1 MSNKQERIMTNSTEK
16 RALLPLRRFREFW
29 DADAWKMRVLAD
41 VLVEHGNKST
51 GSEEVFSVSVHKGLV
66 NQIEHL
72 GRSFSAASTGHY
84 NRVLPGDIVYTK
96 SPTGEFPFGV
106 IKQSKLDFDVIVS
119 PLYGVF
125 SPETNALGA
134 LLDAYFESP
143 ENAYIYLEPLVQK
156 GAKNTININNKKFL
170 SGSLVL
176 PVEEAEQRKIADTL
190 ESLDELIAL
199 EAQKLDI
206 LNNYRIGLIQ
216 QLFPVED
223 EVTPRFRFPAFRDA
237 GEWKK
242 RKISNL
248 LTRSVTPVNVEAE
261 EMYREIGIRSH
272 GKGIFHK
279 EPVLGEVLGDK
290 RVFKVEENALVLNI
304 VFAWEQA
311 VAVTSSAERG
321 MIASHRFPMYK
332 PVECKSDVNFIKY
345 FFLTNKG
352 KELLGIASPGG
363 AGRNK
368 TLGQKEFENLE
379 ILSPTK
385 VEEQA
390 AIASCLSSIG
400 DLIRD
405 QTQKVSALKIHKKGL
420 MQQIFPALK
429 EVVA

>member
-1 MSNKQERIMTNSTEK
+1 MTNTAK
-16 RALLPLRRFREFW
+16 QRALVPEIRFPEFQ
-29 DADAWKMRVLAD
+29 DAEAWKIRTLAD
-41 VLVEHGNKST
+41 VLQEHGSKST

-72 GRSFSAASTGHY
+72 GRSFSAASTAHY

-125 SPETNALGA
+125 SPETSALGA

-170 SGSLVL
+170 SGSLIL
-176 PVEEAEQRKIADTL
+176 PVEEAEQRKIADIL
-190 ESLDELIAL
+190 ASLDELIAL
-199 EAQKLDI
+199 ETQKLDV
-206 LNNYRIGLIQ
+206 LNSHRAGLIQ
-216 QLFPVED
+216 KLFPIEGDVA
-223 EVTPRFRFPAFRDA
+223 PRFRFTEFCDVGA
-237 GEWKK
+237 WKK
-242 RKISNL
+242 QKISSL
-248 LTRSVTPVNVEAE
+248 LTRSVTPVNVEADDV
-261 EMYREIGIRSH
+261 YREIGIRSH

-279 EPVLGEVLGDK
+279 EPVLGKALGDK
-290 RVFKVEENALVLNI
+290 RVFKVEENAFVLNI

-311 VAVTSSAERG
+311 VAVTSSAERE

-332 PVECKSDVNFIKY
+332 PVERKSDVYFLKY

-368 TLGQKEFENLE
+368 TLGQKEFDNLE
-379 ILSPTK
+379 FLSPINI
-385 VEEQA
+385 EEQA
-390 AIASCLSSIG
+390 AIARCLSSVD
-400 DLIRD
+400 DLINSQANRI
-405 QTQKVSALKIHKKGL
+405 SALKTHKKGL
-420 MQQIFPALK
+420 MQQIFPVLNEA
-429 EVVA
+429 ES